1 MRKAAQKRLGTKTV
15 SDPDVTAE
23 FVHHAVARKQGLR
36 KAFAGFFA
44 CLGFEGAAKL
54 EKVA

>member
-1 MRKAAQKRLGTKTV
+1 MAQKRLGTKTV
-15 SDPDVTAE
+15 SDSDVAAE
-23 FVHHAVARKQGLR
+23 FVQQAVARKQSLR

-44 CLGFEGAAKL
+44 GLGFDGAAKL